1 MLNRYLAENVSIPRS
16 VLDLATAQ
24 ITQSDEQVLKNEDC
38 WKVGLVKASLKK
50 GKKLNPLL
58 WVISSLFAFES
69 LSGDFR
75 GIVDTNVTT
84 KDRGF

>member
-38 WKVGLVKASLKK
+38 WKVGLVKGNLKK

-58 WVISSLFAFES
+58 RVISSLFAFES

-84 KDRGF
+84 KR